1 MVIGVESVEK
11 MIDDICDFLDIVPE
25 YLEERIVDIADK
37 AASEEDYSQ
46 AFLRLSEEFISENT
60 GESISEVYFCHLT
73 RSIDKPSVLLPLKT
87 LLTTNN
93 SFTHFLREY
102 SVEFEIEKNE
112 LVMKYNGNPVP
123 RNRVYDPTSWDND
136 HARLAGRLGWLG
148 TKDFCI
154 NGFLHAVEPE
164 RSTDD
169 YYRYLMNGPE
179 LLQDLDAFFHSRMCD
194 EYCKRSKYFYAI
206 VKIPLK
212 NIIFDERNDLNI
224 DEDRTSIY
232 LSLCFEFLL
241 SWYEGTRYYSRLHN
255 EMLRLD
261 DYAEV
266 SVDRYI
272 ELVND

>member
-1 MVIGVESVEK
+1 
-11 MIDDICDFLDIVPE
+11 
-25 YLEERIVDIADK
+25 
-37 AASEEDYSQ
+37 
-46 AFLRLSEEFISENT
+46 
-60 GESISEVYFCHLT
+60 
-73 RSIDKPSVLLPLKT
+73 
-87 LLTTNN
+87 
-93 SFTHFLREY
+93 
-102 SVEFEIEKNE
+102 
-112 LVMKYNGNPVP
+112 MKYNGNPVP
-123 RNRVYDPTSWDND
+123 RNKVYDPTSWDND
-136 HARLAGRLGWLG
+136 HVRLAGRLGWLG

-179 LLQDLDAFFHSRMCD
+179 LLQDLDAYFHTQMCD

-206 VKIPLK
+206 AKIPLK

-224 DEDRTSIY
+224 DEDRTKTY

-255 EMLRLD
+255 EVIRLD

-266 SVDRYI
+266 SVDHYI
-272 ELVND
+272 ELVNN